1 MSAEKR
7 PADDD
12 PGSNQSL
19 VKRQNVRASD
29 GALARINASSSAL
42 VQSVCV
48 ALSAVSDYDLTQNQ
62 APRTSALQAPVMEL
76 SGHIGEIFAA
86 KFDPTGNLIA
96 SGSMDRSISAFEFTM
111 SRIGWL
117 AWLTRR

>member
-12 PGSNQSL
+12 PGSSQSL

-42 VQSVCV
+42 LQSVSRTGFGIF
-48 ALSAVSDYDLTQNQ
+48 AWKTHADAVK
-62 APRTSALQAPVMEL
+62 APRTSGLQAPVMEL
-76 SGHIGEIFAA
+76 TGHSGEIFAA

-96 SGSMDRSISAFEFTM
+96 SGSMDRSISRFR
-111 SRIGWL
+111 SLGRGNG
-117 AWLTRR
+117 